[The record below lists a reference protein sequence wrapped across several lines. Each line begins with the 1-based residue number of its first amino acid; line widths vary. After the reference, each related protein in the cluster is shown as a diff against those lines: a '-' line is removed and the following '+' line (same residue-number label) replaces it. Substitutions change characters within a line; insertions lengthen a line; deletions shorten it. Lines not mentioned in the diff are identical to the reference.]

1 MQRGAVATA
10 TVGRPSAPRTGGR
23 VGATMGVG
31 ARPEVRA
38 EEMEAPVVDA
48 AGRIVVPR
56 RVRIGLS
63 GRLFLL
69 TVGFVGLTEIL
80 IYVPAVANYRRAW
93 LSDRLAAA
101 QVATLVLDAA
111 PEGHVSDELARRLL
125 VGSGA
130 RAIAARDGETRRLLT
145 LDTMPDEVGDT
156 VDLRKHAWTDAIRG
170 AARTLVV
177 PTQAPI
183 RVIGYGQDGFDLV
196 EILIDEAPLRAA
208 LVTFSVRLLT
218 VSLVIAAVAAGLVFS
233 TLQHAIV
240 RPVRRLANNIAAFA
254 DAPEQ
259 ADRVIKPSDRTDE
272 IGHAEIAL
280 ARMEVALA
288 GELRQKRRLA
298 ELGLSVSK
306 INHELRNLLTTAQ
319 LLSDRLEGVADPLV
333 QRVAPR
339 LVGTLD
345 RAIRYCEATLA
356 YGRAGEP
363 PAQRHRVALAPLL
376 AELPDLAG
384 RAPDSPVAVR
394 ASVAPD
400 IQVDADPEQLL
411 RALTNLVRNAVQAL
425 EAMDDRDP
433 ERSVTIAARREFR
446 DGGMRVVI
454 LVTDTG
460 PGLPERAREY
470 LFAPFQGSMRA
481 GGTGLGLAIASELV
495 RLNGGTLDLD
505 RTAPGTQFGIVIPD
519 RPA

>member
-1 MQRGAVATA
+1 
-10 TVGRPSAPRTGGR
+10 
-23 VGATMGVG
+23 MGVG
-31 ARPEVRA
+31 ARLETRA
-38 EEMEAPVVDA
+38 DGVGQSPDA
-48 AGRIVVPR
+48 GETVR
-56 RVRIGLS
+56 RVGARRIRLGLS

-69 TVGFVGLTEIL
+69 TVAFVGVTEIL

-101 QVATLVLDAA
+101 QVAALVLDAA
-111 PEGHVSDELARRLL
+111 PGGRVSDELARRLL

-145 LDTMPDEVGDT
+145 LDAMPDEVGDM
-156 VDLRKHAWTDAIRG
+156 VDLRKHFWWDSIRG
-170 AARTLVV
+170 AARTLVA
-177 PTQAPI
+177 PTEAPI
-183 RVIGYGQDGFDLV
+183 RVVGYGQDGFDLV
-196 EILIDEAPLRAA
+196 EILIDEAPLRSA
-208 LVTFSVRLLT
+208 LITFSIRLLT

-240 RPVRRLANNIAAFA
+240 RPVRRLAHNIAAFA

-259 ADRVIKPSDRTDE
+259 ADRVIAPSNRTDE
-272 IGHAEIAL
+272 IGHAELAL
-280 ARMEVALA
+280 ARMEVVLA
-288 GELRQKRRLA
+288 GQLRQKRRLA

-319 LLSDRLEGVADPLV
+319 LLSDRLDGVADPLV

-363 PAQRHRVALAPLL
+363 PPQRRRIRLAPLL
-376 AELPDLAG
+376 AELPEIAG
-384 RAPDSPVAVR
+384 SGPDSPVTVR
-394 ASVAPD
+394 DRVPPD
-400 IQVDADPEQLL
+400 VEVDADPEQLL

-425 EAMDDRDP
+425 EAMDGGAG
-433 ERSVTIAARREFR
+433 ERSVTIAAQRT
-446 DGGMRVVI
+446 GGEGEARAVI

-460 PGLPERAREY
+460 PGLPARARLH

-495 RLNGGTLDLD
+495 ALNGGTLALD
-505 RTAPGTQFGIVIPD
+505 RTASGTQFRIEIPD
-519 RPA
+519 RPV